1 MELDR
6 MEEALVAP
14 NAPKVGVSLEDMGM
28 GGNKRTVFYNKNKKL
43 VEIQASLT
51 KNGFCF
57 TPSTRYEKFFAILKM
72 AETFATYR
80 VPQNKKFQ

>member
-1 MELDR
+1 MRILTTRDSFDLELDR

-43 VEIQASLT
+43 VEIQVSGAMNAVNICC
-51 KNGFCF
+51 K
-57 TPSTRYEKFFAILKM
+57 E
-72 AETFATYR
+72 R
-80 VPQNKKFQ
+80 VPLACLGCSYGMPR